1 MGWAAKETPG
11 QRCGEGGMRG
21 LLGSVTAH
29 RLRCPQTW
37 PIFKDSKVSW
47 RDQRGCCCHGR
58 APEEGGALGCR
69 SAAWPEPSVH
79 WGGGGRL

>member
-11 QRCGEGGMRG
+11 QRCGEGGMSG

-37 PIFKDSKVSW
+37 PTFKDQQGFMEGPERLLLSWERPRKKVGPW
-47 RDQRGCCCHGR
+47 AAGVQRGQSPVCTG
-58 APEEGGALGCR
+58 
-69 SAAWPEPSVH
+69 V
-79 WGGGGRL
+79 GGRL